1 VTLAPDLE
9 GRRFAAVDNASGE
22 VDASTEFV
30 HHEEGDVVWARYAG
44 GGVRLGFLV
53 GTREDDE
60 IDFRYTQLNPE
71 GETST
76 GHCRSRIARLP
87 DGRLRLE
94 EKWEWE
100 SRGVSGTSVVEELTA

>member
-1 VTLAPDLE
+1 VTQAPSLD
-9 GRRFAAVDNASGE
+9 GRCFTAVDNVGGE
-22 VDASTEFV
+22 VDPSTEFAY
-30 HHEEGDVVWARYAG
+30 HEDGDLVWARYSG

-53 GTREDDE
+53 GTRSGDE
-60 IDFRYTQLNPE
+60 VDFRYTQLNPR

-76 GHCRSRIARLP
+76 GHCVSRVEQLA

-100 SRGVSGTSVVEELTA
+100 SRDGAGTSVVEERK